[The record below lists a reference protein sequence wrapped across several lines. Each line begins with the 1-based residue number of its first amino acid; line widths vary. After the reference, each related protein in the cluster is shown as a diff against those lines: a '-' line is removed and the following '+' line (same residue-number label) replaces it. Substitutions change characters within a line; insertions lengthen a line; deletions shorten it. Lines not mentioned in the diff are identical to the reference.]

1 MLALKY
7 DGETE
12 MDAIIRFEY
21 LVLVA
26 ALLAGLIAGLAL

>member
-1 MLALKY
+1 
-7 DGETE
+7 

-26 ALLAGLIAGLAL
+26 AVLAGVIAGLGSLIPA